1 MRCSRSVDN
10 STALIAIALAPIL
23 EKTCPRLIKD
33 PDALGI
39 PMIVGV
45 AATFVA
51 ADATEKDAVVVVDAD
66 GTTFAAAADAARAA
80 VCTLI
85 LRNIFFFFLVFF
97 FSRVNVVKTK
107 ERRPSIGSVFSSP
120 LLSSKVFLLLLL
132 LLLRRS
138 KREEDF
144 EPHDNTTL
152 SQMVFLCCLGS
163 IFCRKIFFLFF

>member
-1 MRCSRSVDN
+1 
-10 STALIAIALAPIL
+10 
-23 EKTCPRLIKD
+23 
-33 PDALGI
+33 
-39 PMIVGV
+39 MIVGV

-66 GTTFAAAADAARAA
+66 GTTFAAAADAARVA

-85 LRNIFFFFLVFF
+85 LRNIFFF

-132 LLLRRS
+132 LLLLRRRRS

-144 EPHDNTTL
+144 EPHDNTKP
-152 SQMVFLCCLGS
+152 FPKWF
-163 IFCRKIFFLFF
+163 FCAV

>member
-85 LRNIFFFFLVFF
+85 LRNIFFFF
-97 FSRVNVVKTK
+97 FSRVNRVKTT
-107 ERRPSIGSVFSSP
+107 ERRPSIGS
-120 LLSSKVFLLLLL
+120 LLLLSKVFYSSSFLQVQKGRTLNP
-132 LLLRRS
+132 
-138 KREEDF
+138 KKEDPF
-144 EPHDNTTL
+144 PNI
-152 SQMVFLCCLGS
+152 FLCCLGS
-163 IFCRKIFFLFF
+163 IFERQFFLFFCFEPD